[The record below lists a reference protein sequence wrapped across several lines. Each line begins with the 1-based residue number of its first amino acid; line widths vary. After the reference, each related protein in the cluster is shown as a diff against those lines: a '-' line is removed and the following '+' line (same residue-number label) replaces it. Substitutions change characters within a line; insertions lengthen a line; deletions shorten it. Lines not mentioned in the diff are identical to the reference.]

1 MFDYN
6 CFKNGVNIILIN
18 IIFLESIVVQ
28 NNGIKYFDVNF
39 VSILRTFPRVE
50 IIVCTHIHARTI
62 VLHEIH
68 VSRVNQR
75 ATRG

>member
-18 IIFLESIVVQ
+18 IIFLESIIVQ

-39 VSILRTFPRVE
+39 VSILRF
-50 IIVCTHIHARTI
+50 
-62 VLHEIH
+62 HELK
-68 VSRVNQR
+68 
-75 ATRG
+75 